1 MRRKRKHLAL
11 IAACSLA
18 VTTTLPGAAYAAV
31 PRTGEDAPQV
41 TDVRILKE
49 RNYLEIRWDQ
59 EVQNSVDPDNYILKN
74 GDTEFQLLT
83 GNWNTMYFDG
93 YAFSSIGFEGTVD
106 ESEPIT
112 LEIVDGNTIQDEDG
126 NGAEHG
132 IYDVDYENYY
142 TQFYTSQ
149 TGIVVKASDNV
160 QASSLEAAADQIDH
174 MLGKTETGIAARMA
188 EYGASMA
195 LYGPDENA
203 YFIPEHRNA
212 WDPDMVLAPQDSGTS
227 AGTRVMLVTGNEED
241 QTQLWCLEDADGS
254 ARFINKVS
262 GLAIGIANDD
272 MTSGNSLVLTEKSD
286 SSIYQ
291 LWNVI
296 NKTTSATLEQPDTV
310 TTSSDSAVQTGDTT
324 NLIIPFAFMFA
335 SAAAVIW
342 LTVKRNRFRQER

>member
-203 YFIPEHRNA
+203 YFIP
-212 WDPDMVLAPQDSGTS
+212 STGTP
-227 AGTRVMLVTGNEED
+227 
-241 QTQLWCLEDADGS
+241 
-254 ARFINKVS
+254 
-262 GLAIGIANDD
+262 GIRIC
-272 MTSGNSLVLTEKSD
+272 MK
-286 SSIYQ
+286 
-291 LWNVI
+291 
-296 NKTTSATLEQPDTV
+296 
-310 TTSSDSAVQTGDTT
+310 
-324 NLIIPFAFMFA
+324 
-335 SAAAVIW
+335 
-342 LTVKRNRFRQER
+342 